1 MIFCRIRPFP
11 ITVLIVDLAPLLSI
25 ILEQTFWSRI
35 LNIIVFRIIIQ
46 CLNVIGYITIENMC

>member
-11 ITVLIVDLAPLLSI
+11 ITVLIVDLAPLASI

-46 CLNVIGYITIENMC
+46 CLNVIGYITIENMY